1 VGTNPI
7 DLVVIDAS
15 GSAVHDDEAVAT
27 ALIEALGVFDGVSYP
42 GVHDDRLSY
51 VAHTRGLSIM
61 SVLRSLLGDEEQAQY
76 AHQAFELALPSVLA
90 QGGIHA
96 VDGAEPA
103 LIALRD
109 AGHRVCLLSRLSPR
123 CIGAIVDELGWRDL
137 VDLTV
142 APDAGTRTPPH
153 PDLVLTAMVR
163 LGVASVRDV
172 AVVADSANTLVAGAR
187 AGASA
192 VIGVL
197 TGAHALAELQRVPHT
212 HVIETIAGLPRLLD
226 VVGRRVRAA

>member
-1 VGTNPI
+1 VGTQPI

-15 GSAVHDDEAVAT
+15 GTAVHDDEAIAT
-27 ALIEALGVFDGVSYP
+27 ALIEALGVFDGTSYP
-42 GVHDDRLSY
+42 GVQDDRLSY
-51 VAHTRGLSIM
+51 VAHTRGLPIM
-61 SVLRSLLGDEEQAQY
+61 SVLRSLLGDEEHAQF
-76 AHQAFELALPSVLA
+76 AHHAFELALPSVLA

-96 VDGAEPA
+96 VDGAEEA

-109 AGHRVCLLSRLSPR
+109 AGHRVCLMSRLSPR
-123 CIGAIVDELGWRDL
+123 CLDAVVEQLGWREL

-142 APDAGTRTPPH
+142 APVAGNRTPPH

-197 TGAHALAELQRVPHT
+197 TGAQALAELQRVPHT
-212 HVIETIAGLPRLLD
+212 HVVETLTEVPRLLE